1 MAEGDDLQGDGTLS
15 AAALA
20 GTVLDE
26 EAARQAVQADEILF
40 ADDLL
45 PGVGSESLGLK
56 KGLVMG
62 GGATTFVVLLIL
74 NSLDELQTS
83 AFALLAPDIRDTFG
97 VGDGTIT
104 FIGAI
109 SAAFVVLGAV
119 PMGWLADRYRRGPTI
134 GWSSIAFSICV
145 FLSGF
150 VPNAFAFF
158 WARFGVGIAK
168 ANTIPVHGSLLADTY
183 PIGIRG
189 RVGAITAIAGR
200 GVAVISPLLVGLIT
214 EIANGPGE
222 VDGWRWAYYI
232 LGVPVVFFALAAF
245 RLREPTRGQWEKQD
259 VLGDS
264 IAEEDPLPPSM
275 DAAFARLWKIRTL
288 RGVIVGFSAMGFG
301 IFTAPFLEN
310 IFLEDEFNLEA
321 LDRGIAK
328 TAGGVFVM
336 IALVYVGPRFDRLYR
351 ENPSRVLRLIGGL
364 IFFSAF
370 LMPVQ
375 YFMPNV
381 PLFVAMSV
389 PREVMLFAA
398 FAMVQ
403 PLMQSIV
410 PYRLRG
416 LGSALGTLYIFFTG
430 AVGGGFLAFLFA
442 DAWGARTTVLMLS
455 VPTTILGGFLMVRAA
470 TFVKSDLSIVVQ
482 ELQEELDEAERRASA
497 PEDLPALQM
506 NNVDFSYGRVQVLFD
521 IGFEVKKGESLALL
535 GTNGAGKSTILRVI
549 GGLSTPSRGV
559 LRHHGRTITF
569 SSPQAR
575 AGLGIQQLPGG
586 RGVFG
591 DMTVRQNLVMGAY
604 KFRHDKADV
613 RRRIGYVEELF
624 PALRGRENDLAL
636 NLSGGQQQMLALA
649 ITMLNEPDVLM
660 IDELSLG
667 LAPSVV
673 QELLELVDRLREA
686 GQTMVVVEQSINIAL
701 QISDRAIFLEKG
713 QIRFEGSA
721 AELLERDDIARA
733 VFLGDRDLGDEGG

>member
-1 MAEGDDLQGDGTLS
+1 MAEGDETTDDAAPH

-20 GTVLDE
+20 GLVLEE
-26 EAARQAVQADEILF
+26 EAARRDAADAEEILF

-45 PGVGSESLGLK
+45 PGVGSEELSLK

-74 NSLDELQTS
+74 NSMDELQSS

-97 VGDGTIT
+97 VGDGLIT

-119 PMGWLADRYRRGPTI
+119 PMGWLADRYRRGPI
-134 GWSSIAFSICV
+134 VGWSSIAFSVCV
-145 FLSGF
+145 FLSGI

-168 ANTIPVHGSLLADTY
+168 ANTIPVHGSMIADAY

-189 RVGAITAIAGR
+189 RLGATTAIAGR
-200 GVAVISPLLVGLIT
+200 GVAVLSPLLVGGIT

-232 LGVPVVFFALAAF
+232 LGVPVIFFAFAAF
-245 RLREPTRGQWEKQD
+245 RLKEPTRGQWEKED
-259 VLGDS
+259 VLGDA

-275 DAAFARLWKIRTL
+275 DAAFARLWQIRTL

-310 IFLEDEFNLEA
+310 LWLEDNFNLDA

-336 IALVYVGPRFDRLYR
+336 IALVFIGPRFDRLYR
-351 ENPSRVLRLIGGL
+351 RDPSLVLRLVGGL

-370 LMPVQ
+370 LMPIQ

-381 PLFVAMSV
+381 ASFVILSI

-403 PLMQSIV
+403 PMLQSIV

-430 AVGGGFLAFLFA
+430 AVGGGLMALFFA
-442 DAWGARTTVLMLS
+442 DAWGPRTTVLVLS
-455 VPTTILGGFLMVRAA
+455 VPTTLLGGALMIRAA
-470 TFVKSDLSIVVQ
+470 SFVKLDLSQVVQ
-482 ELQEELDEAERRASA
+482 ELREELDESERRAA
-497 PEDLPALQM
+497 DPENIPALQV
-506 NNVDFSYGRVQVLFD
+506 NNLDFSYGKVQVLFD
-521 IGFEVKKGESLALL
+521 IDFEVKKGESLALL
-535 GTNGAGKSTILRVI
+535 GTNGAGKSTVLRVVS
-549 GGLSTPSRGV
+549 GLGTPSRGV
-559 LRHHGRTITF
+559 IRHHGRTVTF
-569 SSPQAR
+569 SSPQVR
-575 AGLGIQQLPGG
+575 SGLGIQQLPGG
-586 RGVFG
+586 KGVFT
-591 DMTVRQNLVMGAY
+591 DMTVQQNLVMGAY
-604 KFRHDKADV
+604 KYRSDRADA
-613 RRRIGYVEELF
+613 RRRIASVMELF
-624 PALRGRENDLAL
+624 PALAGRERDLAR

-649 ITMLNEPDVLM
+649 ITMLNEPDVLL

-673 QELLELVDRLREA
+673 QELLELIDRLREA
-686 GQTMVVVEQSINIAL
+686 GQTMIIVEQSINIAL
-701 QISDRAIFLEKG
+701 QVSDRAIFLEKG
-713 QIRFEGSA
+713 QVRFEGSA

-733 VFLGDRDLGDEGG
+733 VFLGEEGG

>member
-1 MAEGDDLQGDGTLS
+1 MADTDGVNHDATPN

-20 GTVLDE
+20 GLVLEE
-26 EAARQAVQADEILF
+26 EASRRDAADAQEELLF
-40 ADDLL
+40 ADELL
-45 PGVGSESLGLK
+45 PGVGSDELSLRQGLA
-56 KGLVMG
+56 MG
-62 GGATTFVVLLIL
+62 GGAATFVVLLIL
-74 NSLDELQTS
+74 NSMDELQSS

-97 VGDGTIT
+97 VGDGVIT

-119 PMGWLADRYRRGPTI
+119 PMGWLADRFRRGPVI

-145 FLSGF
+145 FLSGI

-168 ANTIPVHGSLLADTY
+168 ANTIPVHGSMIADAY

-189 RVGAITAIAGR
+189 RLGAITAIAGR
-200 GVAVISPLLVGLIT
+200 GVAVLSPLLVGGIT
-214 EIANGPGE
+214 ELANGPGE

-232 LGVPVVFFALAAF
+232 LGVPVVFFAFAAF
-245 RLREPTRGQWEKQD
+245 GLKEPTRGRWEKED
-259 VLGDS
+259 VLGEA
-264 IAEEDPLPPSM
+264 IAEDDPLPPSM
-275 DAAFARLWKIRTL
+275 EAAFARLWQIRTL

-310 IFLEDEFNLEA
+310 LFLEDQFDLEA

-336 IALVYVGPRFDRLYR
+336 IALVFIGPRFDRLYR
-351 ENPSRVLRLIGGL
+351 RDPSLVLRLVGAL

-381 PLFVAMSV
+381 ASFVVLSI

-403 PLMQSIV
+403 PMLQSIV

-416 LGSALGTLYIFFTG
+416 LGAALGTLYIFFTG
-430 AVGGGFLAFLFA
+430 AVGGGLLALFVA
-442 DAWGARTTVLMLS
+442 DAWGPRVTVLVLS
-455 VPTTILGGFLMVRAA
+455 VPTTIVGGALMMRAA
-470 TFVKSDLSIVVQ
+470 SFVKLDLSQVVQ
-482 ELQEELDEAERRASA
+482 ELREELEESERRSLD
-497 PEDLPALQM
+497 PDNIPALQV
-506 NNVDFSYGRVQVLFD
+506 NNLDFGYDKVQVLFD
-521 IGFEVKKGESLALL
+521 IGFEVRKGESLALL
-535 GTNGAGKSTILRVI
+535 GTNGAGKSTVLRVI
-549 GGLSTPSRGV
+549 SGLGTPARGV
-559 LRHHGRTITF
+559 IRHHGRTITF
-569 SSPQAR
+569 SSPQVR
-575 AGLGIQQLPGG
+575 SGLGIQQLPGG
-586 RGVFG
+586 RGVFA
-591 DMTVRQNLVMGAY
+591 DMTVQQNLVMGAY
-604 KFRHDKADV
+604 KYRRDRHDVA
-613 RRRIGYVEELF
+613 RRIAGVKELF
-624 PALRGRENDLAL
+624 PGLVGRERDLAR
-636 NLSGGQQQMLALA
+636 NLSGGQQQMLALG
-649 ITMLNEPDVLM
+649 ITMLNEPDVLL

-673 QELLELVDRLREA
+673 QELLELIDRLREA
-686 GQTMVVVEQSINIAL
+686 GQTMVIVEQSINIAL

-713 QIRFEGSA
+713 QVRFEGSA

-733 VFLGDRDLGDEGG
+733 VFLGGEGG